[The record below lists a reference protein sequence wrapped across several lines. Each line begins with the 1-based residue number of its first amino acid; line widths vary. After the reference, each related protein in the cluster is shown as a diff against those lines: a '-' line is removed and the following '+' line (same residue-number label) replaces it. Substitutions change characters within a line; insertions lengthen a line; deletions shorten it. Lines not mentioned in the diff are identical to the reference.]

1 MKVIKC
7 IIPRSKNQ
15 VFKVEVHTKN
25 QGFDYYHYHEEAQ
38 LTFIIKG
45 KGKLFV
51 NESEVFYKEN
61 DILLLGGSTPHM
73 FSFSDASEMYV
84 INIYFNPEAFEY
96 NASLIDELIRINS
109 LIQESHLG
117 LKFSISK
124 NIIKEWYTII
134 EEDHSNLDF
143 YIFLL
148 KVFKYLYNTNYN
160 IITLKRIHNSDI
172 LNAKTRINKALDLI
186 FNDYQKKLTL
196 DEMANVTNLSVSAFS
211 KQFKLVTNRT
221 FTQFLT
227 EVRINSA
234 CDIMKR
240 DPEMTIAEII
250 YKSGFNNA
258 TMFNRAFK
266 KVKRMTPSQ
275 FKKVFVKK

>member
-7 IIPRSKNQ
+7 IIPLSKNQ
-15 VFKVEVHTKN
+15 VFKVEIHTKN
-25 QGFDYYHYHEEAQ
+25 QGFDYYHYHEEVQ
-38 LTFIIKG
+38 LSFIIKG
-45 KGKLFV
+45 EGKLFV
-51 NESEVFYKEN
+51 NESEVLFMEN
-61 DILLLGGSTPHM
+61 DILLLGSTTPHM
-73 FSFSDASEMYV
+73 FSFSATLEIYI
-84 INIYFNPEAFEY
+84 INIYFRPEVFEY
-96 NASLIDELIRINS
+96 RKSLIDELTRINS
-109 LIQESHLG
+109 LIRESHLG
-117 LKFSISK
+117 IKFSVPK
-124 NIIKEWYTII
+124 NIVNEWYTII
-134 EEDHSNLDF
+134 EGDHSNLDF

-148 KVFKYLYNTNYN
+148 KVFKYLYSTNYN
-160 IITLKRIHNSDI
+160 IVTLKRIYNSDM

-186 FNDYQKKLTL
+186 FDDYQKKLTL
-196 DEMANVTNLSVSAFS
+196 DQMANATNLSISAFS

-240 DPEMTIAEII
+240 HPEMTIAEII

-266 KVKRMTPSQ
+266 KVKHMTPSQ